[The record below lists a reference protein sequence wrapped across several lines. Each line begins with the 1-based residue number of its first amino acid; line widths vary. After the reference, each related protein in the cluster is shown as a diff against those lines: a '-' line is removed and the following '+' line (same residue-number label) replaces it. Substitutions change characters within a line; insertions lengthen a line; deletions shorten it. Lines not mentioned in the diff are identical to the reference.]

1 VRRRNAMLVLG
12 EHQIIEWNALADA

>member
-12 EHQIIEWNALADA
+12 EHQIIDWNALADA